1 MSDIQLHKD
10 CEQLKT
16 QVALLEQDAKTS
28 ERIHERL
35 ELAIDK
41 LTDITVSL
49 KGMLVQQETK
59 LQKAEETDNDIFV
72 TLETRQVRW
81 DSDLKELHSRITT
94 NSRELREHQ
103 IVAET
108 KMLDEMRGIR
118 TQLDSRVAVLEK
130 WRWIIVGGSII
141 IGLLI
146 SNPDSLLFKI
156 FG

>member
-35 ELAIDK
+35 EVAIDK

-59 LQKAEETDNDIFV
+59 LQKAEETDNDIFI
-72 TLETRQVRW
+72 TLETRQVKW
-81 DSDLKELHSRITT
+81 DNDLKELHSRITT
-94 NSRELREHQ
+94 NTRELREHQ
-103 IVAET
+103 IAAEN
-108 KMLDEMRGIR
+108 KMLNEMRAIR

>member
-10 CEQLKT
+10 CEKLKT

-35 ELAIDK
+35 EVAIDK

-81 DSDLKELHSRITT
+81 DNDLKELHSRITT

>member
-1 MSDIQLHKD
+1 L
-10 CEQLKT
+10 LK
-16 QVALLEQDAKTS
+16 QDAKTS

-35 ELAIDK
+35 EIAIDK

-49 KGMLVQQETK
+49 KSMLVQQETK

-81 DSDLKELHSRITT
+81 DNDLKELHSRITT
-94 NSRELREHQ
+94 NTRELREHQ
-103 IVAET
+103 IAAEN
-108 KMLDEMRGIR
+108 KMLAEMRGIR

-141 IGLLI
+141 VGLLI
-146 SNPDSLLFKI
+146 SNPDSLLFKL